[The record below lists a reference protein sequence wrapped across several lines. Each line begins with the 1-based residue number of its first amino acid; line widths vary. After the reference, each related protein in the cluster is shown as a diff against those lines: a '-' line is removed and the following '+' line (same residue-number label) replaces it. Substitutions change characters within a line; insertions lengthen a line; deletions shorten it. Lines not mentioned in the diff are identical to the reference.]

1 MQLVPEQTQDDEIS
15 DSVFAA
21 METGNAARA
30 REILA
35 EKIQDFPETVKR
47 LHREV
52 FLEYGIH
59 L

>member
-47 LHREV
+47 LHRAV